1 MKIEKTSLSFWQVL
15 ISTLAA
21 FFGVQSEAN
30 RQRDFSDGKLSQ
42 FILMGAV
49 MTLVLIG
56 MLVGVVFLVLS
67 IV

>member
-15 ISTLAA
+15 SSTLAA
-21 FFGVQSEAN
+21 FFGVQSESN

-42 FILMGAV
+42 FIL
-49 MTLVLIG
+49 IG
-56 MLVGVVFLVLS
+56 GLVGVVFLVLS